1 MIKLNKPKKEEIIAF
16 VTAVITFLA
25 ALGLITGCTNTLIKI
40 RGEGNRV
47 RQEQKTETKVDSV
60 TTNVDIKK

>member
-25 ALGLITGCTNTLIKI
+25 ALGLITGCTNTIIKI
-40 RGEGNRV
+40 RGERNKV
-47 RQEQKTETKVDSV
+47 HQEQKTEIKVDSV
-60 TTNVDIKK
+60 TTEIDIEK

>member
-40 RGEGNRV
+40 KGEGNRV
-47 RQEQKTETKVDSV
+47 RQDQKTETKVDSV
-60 TTNVDIKK
+60 TTKIDIKK

>member
-1 MIKLNKPKKEEIIAF
+1 MIKLNKPQKQEIIAF

-40 RGEGNRV
+40 RGEGNKI

-60 TTNVDIKK
+60 TTKIDIKK

>member
-1 MIKLNKPKKEEIIAF
+1 MIKLNKPKKQEIIAF
-16 VTAVITFLA
+16 ITAVITFLA

-40 RGEGNRV
+40 RGNENKV

-60 TTNVDIKK
+60 TTKIDIKK